1 MSETIITKY
10 RPTSFDEMVGHE
22 AIRRALADAV
32 LGGTAPHAY
41 LMTGPG
47 GIGKTTTA
55 RILANML
62 ECEVLEIDAA
72 SNSGVEEAR
81 QIAELGNH
89 MSLTGAG
96 RRMIIVDECFAPGTR
111 VNTPTGFSFIESLK
125 PGDFIL
131 GAKGAKRIKRTI
143 INSVPLSRI
152 MELRLANG
160 VSIRVSE
167 DHAFLSNTGWVMA
180 KDTPHVESIS
190 TIYAYLPNKM
200 QEMWDELYEQGR
212 GRALLQRL
220 FSAHLSRMRQ
230 PLLEQCERMLKNM
243 RLRYSSSEKRRAAF
257 GASESIHAHS
267 AAALKRIRRWAQE
280 SCSVFAAHAVL
291 QSYEKPSHN
300 FKNDGDQTQ
309 KWNFDSG
316 QTLARR
322 EWTRAFEAAVDA
334 ELSDRWFDG
343 VCNPNAE
350 SSKRGALSARLQNRY
365 SDTIQKT
372 SNRGGWGKPSISDA
386 KGFGRQEGSSPASI
400 RVEGSSRL
408 QPGDIARLRDS
419 GQTHFAN
426 GVECAYFYDLEI
438 EDHPSYGVENLIVHN
453 CHTLSKQAWQALLK
467 VLEEPPSHL
476 YFSLCTTELAKV
488 PDTIVQRCYHVPLK
502 PVSTEEMEELL
513 LAICEM
519 EEWEPDPDVLT
530 LVIQAATGQ
539 PRKALSML
547 QAVHKAPSKEEAAR
561 IITLQEMSTPLIELC
576 KLLVKGPTWD
586 TIKPLLLAI
595 QDEEWKDASL
605 LAGRWLAK
613 AMVMARTEA
622 NATRIWVMLDALT
635 FPVDTFDRKIAF
647 YAALGKMLWG
657 ENQIGA
663 PEPAP
668 PGTKP
673 LKSGWWSEHSDDE
686 IPF

>member
-96 RRMIIVDECFAPGTR
+96 RRMIIVDEC
-111 VNTPTGFSFIESLK
+111 
-125 PGDFIL
+125 
-131 GAKGAKRIKRTI
+131 
-143 INSVPLSRI
+143 
-152 MELRLANG
+152 
-160 VSIRVSE
+160 
-167 DHAFLSNTGWVMA
+167 
-180 KDTPHVESIS
+180 
-190 TIYAYLPNKM
+190 
-200 QEMWDELYEQGR
+200 
-212 GRALLQRL
+212 
-220 FSAHLSRMRQ
+220 
-230 PLLEQCERMLKNM
+230 
-243 RLRYSSSEKRRAAF
+243 
-257 GASESIHAHS
+257 
-267 AAALKRIRRWAQE
+267 
-280 SCSVFAAHAVL
+280 
-291 QSYEKPSHN
+291 
-300 FKNDGDQTQ
+300 
-309 KWNFDSG
+309 
-316 QTLARR
+316 
-322 EWTRAFEAAVDA
+322 
-334 ELSDRWFDG
+334 
-343 VCNPNAE
+343 
-350 SSKRGALSARLQNRY
+350 
-365 SDTIQKT
+365 
-372 SNRGGWGKPSISDA
+372 
-386 KGFGRQEGSSPASI
+386 
-400 RVEGSSRL
+400 
-408 QPGDIARLRDS
+408 
-419 GQTHFAN
+419 
-426 GVECAYFYDLEI
+426 
-438 EDHPSYGVENLIVHN
+438 
-453 CHTLSKQAWQALLK
+453 HTLSKQAWQALLK

-476 YFSLCTTELAKV
+476 YFALCTTELAKV

-547 QAVHKAPSKEEAAR
+547 QAVHKAPNKEEAAR
-561 IITLQEMSTPLIELC
+561 IITLQEMSSPLIELC

-586 TIKPLLLAI
+586 SIKPLLLAI
-595 QDEEWKDASL
+595 QDEEWKEASL

-663 PEPAP
+663 PEPVP
-668 PGTKP
+668 PPKRGP
-673 LKSGWWSEHSDDE
+673 LGDMDDE